1 MRVTQVLLFSAR
13 MNMKIINRQPYNT
26 AFLPRKGPMDRE
38 SKQARAAA
46 LRLPDLDFLSEEE
59 SNNEAMSDLGS
70 NYSPTESELPQSSG
84 D

>member
-1 MRVTQVLLFSAR
+1 
-13 MNMKIINRQPYNT
+13 
-26 AFLPRKGPMDRE
+26 MDRE

-70 NYSPTESELPQSSG
+70 NYCPTESELPQSSG